1 MKLRSVKIDDVKV
14 PETRVTA
21 RFDPELWEQ
30 FQASMK
36 EAGQVAPVII
46 YEVEGELVLCDGLHR
61 LVEAKNN
68 GSEYIMAAVIP
79 GDMVDVLTKN
89 IFLDHLRGK
98 TPVSEMVNVIEV
110 LWQELHLD
118 SEKIAARTGLTRD
131 YVEKLQKLSRL
142 TPLIRGALD
151 EGRVGVGHAFALTK
165 ITDPARQEMVY
176 HQWALYRWPIAE
188 LEEYIRSV
196 LAITEERVEPP
207 APAAERPPIKLVC
220 KFCGESYDPAQVSN
234 PTTCVVC
241 SGIMYQAVAMARQT
255 EAAEKPPQNEPG
267 GE

>member
-1 MKLRSVKIDDVKV
+1 MQLRSVKIDEVKV

-36 EAGQVAPVII
+36 ETGAIAPII
-46 YEVEGELVLCDGLHR
+46 VYEVEGELVLCDGLHR

-68 GSEYIMAAVIP
+68 GSQYIMAAVIQ
-79 GDMVDVLTKN
+79 GDMADVMTKN

-98 TPVSEMVNVIEV
+98 TPVSEMVKVIEV
-110 LWQELHLD
+110 LWKELDLD
-118 SEKIAARTGLTRD
+118 SDKIAERTGLTRD

-142 TPLIRGALD
+142 TPLIREALD
-151 EGRVGVGHAFALTK
+151 AGRIGIGHAFALTK
-165 ITDPARQEMVY
+165 IQDPARQEMVY
-176 HQWALYRWPIAE
+176 HQWALYRWSIPE

-196 LAITEERVEPP
+196 EELVEEPP
-207 APAAERPPIKLVC
+207 PGPPEQGERPPIKLRC
-220 KFCGESYDPAQVSN
+220 RFCGGEFDPAQVSN

-241 SGIMYQAVAMARQT
+241 SGIMF
-255 EAAEKPPQNEPG
+255 
-267 GE
+267 

>member
-36 EAGQVAPVII
+36 ETGQVAPII
-46 YEVEGELVLCDGLHR
+46 LYEVEGELVLCDGLHR

-68 GSEYIMAAVIP
+68 GSEYIQAVIIP
-79 GDMVDVLTKN
+79 GDMADVLTKN

-98 TPVSEMVNVIEV
+98 TPPSEMVNVIEV
-110 LWQELHLD
+110 LWKELHLD

-131 YVEKLQKLSRL
+131 YVENLQKISQL
-142 TPLIRGALD
+142 TPLIREALD
-151 EGRVGVGHAFALTK
+151 EGRIGVGHASALTK
-165 ITDPARQEMVY
+165 IKDPARQEMVY
-176 HQWALYRWPIAE
+176 HQWALYRWPIKE
-188 LEEYIRSV
+188 LEAYIRSV
-196 LAITEERVEPP
+196 EELVEVPP
-207 APAAERPPIKLVC
+207 PGPPEQVERPPIKLRC
-220 KFCGESYDPAQVSN
+220 KFCGGEFDPAQVSN

-241 SGIMYQAVAMARQT
+241 SGIMFQAIAAARQETT
-255 EAAEKPPQNEPG
+255 EEKTPQNEP
-267 GE
+267 

>member
-1 MKLRSVKIDDVKV
+1 MKLLSVKIDDVKV

-36 EAGQVAPVII
+36 ETGAIAPII
-46 YEVEGELVLCDGLHR
+46 VYEVEGELVLCDGLHR
-61 LVEAKNN
+61 LVEARDN

-79 GDMVDVLTKN
+79 GDMADVLTKN

-98 TPVSEMVNVIEV
+98 TPVSEMVTVIKV
-110 LWQELHLD
+110 LWKELDLD
-118 SEKIAARTGLTRD
+118 SEKIAERTGLTRD

-142 TPLIRGALD
+142 TPLIREALD
-151 EGRVGVGHAFALTK
+151 AGRIGVGAAFTLTK
-165 ITDPARQEMVY
+165 IQDPARQEMVY

-188 LEEYIRSV
+188 LEAYIRSV
-196 LAITEERVEPP
+196 EELVVPPEEP
-207 APAAERPPIKLVC
+207 APAPVERPPVKIQC
-220 KFCGESYDPAQVSN
+220 KFCGGSYDPAQVSN

-241 SGIMYQAVAMARQT
+241 SGIMFQAIAAARQET
-255 EAAEKPPQNEPG
+255 PEEKLPQNEP
-267 GE
+267 